1 MMEKTLD
8 MLNKLAEYTDTSNTE
23 DKDTQLF
30 EESVSTIANEL
41 WELGIL
47 INKLKNHSGKG

>member
-1 MMEKTLD
+1 MMDKTLD
-8 MLNKLAEYTDTSNTE
+8 MLNKLAEYTDTSDTE

-30 EESVSTIANEL
+30 EESVSTIVNEL

-47 INKLKNHSGKG
+47 INKLKNHSE

>member
-1 MMEKTLD
+1 MMKQTLE

-23 DKDTQLF
+23 DKDTELF

-41 WELGIL
+41 WEIGIL
-47 INKLKNHSGKG
+47 INKLKKG